1 MDCRGIVLPE
11 QVQGDR
17 PMSTA
22 KVWRHARDWKGQT
35 TESDEAAYLGVVDGV
50 ILGSTSA
57 RALRGF
63 PALVDTSGQAA
74 FPKDA
79 PITVEPGDRVEIA
92 AMVYV
97 VRGPVEWSEPT
108 IWGTD
113 FGYRWLTIESTSN

>member
-1 MDCRGIVLPE
+1 
-11 QVQGDR
+11 
-17 PMSTA
+17 MSTA
-22 KVWRHARDWKGQT
+22 RVWRYARDWKGQPT
-35 TESDEAAYLGVVDGV
+35 NSDEDAYLGEVENV
-50 ILGSTSA
+50 ILGGANA

-63 PALVDTSGQAA
+63 PGLVDTTGQAA

-79 PITVEPGDRVEIA
+79 PVTVEPGDRVEIA
-92 AMVYV
+92 GVMYA